1 MADFTHARHGPASVA
16 PPEPVRTE
24 EDLTHHRKGPLGDT
38 AVVPDGYV
46 GPMPP
51 GAVRETEYQRMAAVY
66 GNISSGK
73 SSITFDT
80 SNFLKAPDG
89 KDMSLLEDPIQ
100 YMKKIGEAAAFKQQY
115 MDYIQDLV
123 KTPAGLQM
131 LETLDQ
137 SKHKTRIEAAIG
149 GGNSALADDWEATK
163 PDSTGRPGPG
173 TGSRVFADPTA
184 TQWESCNEQPPWMVD
199 RPRFGFY
206 HELVHAYHNNLG
218 DVAGGGGSYVPCADI
233 PHEIGN
239 LEFQT
244 AGIGPYASQAV
255 SENSIRAQM
264 GVPLRTSYSGATP
277 GAPNPWA
284 QKTDA
289 EEPPLRSPH
298 R

>member
-1 MADFTHARHGPASVA
+1 MRP
-16 PPEPVRTE
+16 E
-24 EDLTHHRKGPLGDT
+24 EDLSHHRKGPLGDM

-66 GNISSGK
+66 GNISSGE

-80 SNFLKAPDG
+80 SNFLKTPDG
-89 KDMSLLEDPIQ
+89 KDMSLFENPAD
-100 YMKKIGEAAAFKQQY
+100 YMSKLGQAAAFKQQY
-115 MDYIQDLV
+115 MGYIQDLV

-131 LETLDQ
+131 LETLEK
-137 SKHKTRIEAAIG
+137 SKHQTRIESG
-149 GGNSALADDWEATK
+149 QDGNWTIPDNWEATK

-173 TGSRVFADPTA
+173 TGSRVLADPTA
-184 TQWESCNEQPPWMVD
+184 TQWESCNGQQPWMVD

-206 HELVHAYHNNLG
+206 HELVHAYHNNIG
-218 DVAGGGGSYVPCADI
+218 DAATGGGSYIPCADI
-233 PHEIGN
+233 PYEIGN
-239 LEFQT
+239 VEFQT

-264 GVPLRTSYSGATP
+264 GVPRRPDYSGATP

-284 QKTDA
+284 QRKDA